1 MAPRSAAGPLAR
13 GRHSRLP
20 VGATVESS
28 ETDWK
33 VGRTGGLEGPPH
45 IAWALNPR
53 YSTSGVRIV
62 AP

>member
-45 IAWALNPR
+45 IAWGAESQVLN
-53 YSTSGVRIV
+53 VRIV